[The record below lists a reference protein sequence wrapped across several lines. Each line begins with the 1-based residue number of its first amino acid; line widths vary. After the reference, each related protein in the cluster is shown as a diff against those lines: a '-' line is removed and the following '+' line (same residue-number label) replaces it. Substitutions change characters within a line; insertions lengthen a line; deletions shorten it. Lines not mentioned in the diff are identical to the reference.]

1 MVLVMNVIVI
11 ATTLFAFAYLSYVM
25 VKPERF

>member
-1 MVLVMNVIVI
+1 MQLIVNVVVI